1 MKKIVET
8 RKRHLFKTVMWRVVA
23 TVNSFF
29 ILSLGFSGNLKN
41 AILMNVT
48 GMIMMYFFERIWS
61 KYDYGRFTE

>member
-1 MKKIVET
+1 
-8 RKRHLFKTVMWRVVA
+8 MWRVVA

-48 GMIMMYFFERIWS
+48 GMVMMYFFERIWS